1 MAKNDFIKIKQQIPN
16 YRAMIWELFIENL
29 VNVGSK
35 KVILNLIKL
44 NESDLLIIE
53 KHISLVLNFFN
64 TKKIKQKL
72 IKFIK

>member
-1 MAKNDFIKIKQQIPN
+1 
-16 YRAMIWELFIENL
+16 MIWELFIENL

-53 KHISLVLNFFN
+53 KHISLVLNFLIQ
-64 TKKIKQKL
+64 KKSNKN
-72 IKFIK
+72 